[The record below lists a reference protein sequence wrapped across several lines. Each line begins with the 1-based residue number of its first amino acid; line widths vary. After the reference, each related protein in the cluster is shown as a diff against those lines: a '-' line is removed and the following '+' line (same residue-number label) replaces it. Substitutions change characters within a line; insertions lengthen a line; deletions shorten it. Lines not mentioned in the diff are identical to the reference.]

1 VVFFVQIL
9 RAVVENNLNAS
20 FVTVGLIPSVPFLNQ
35 SIWMSFTQATTF
47 LRPDVTRILW
57 LERVLESERAAFEKR
72 MNASILGL
80 ELNLTTVKRSPDTE
94 YAPIVYASQ
103 DGIPFLMVDPTSVAS
118 LKPAVENARDTGLS
132 SMSPPD
138 LYGGVWRMAC
148 YLAYYG
154 NSSNGNPVSS
164 SSLSTVEM
172 RREACL
178 GYLGASLAVE
188 LVFTAVLSRFIDD
201 VEMDVVAAYV
211 PSLDYE
217 FLPTYNCTPAANSCE
232 LVIYDPAQRASDKST
247 VVVAWSYGFQNF
259 ELRCYST
266 QNLWLYA
273 LRSIIAWPLLM
284 SILVLLLF
292 VLIYLIL
299 KRLESFER
307 DKVYMEKFN
316 ADLRAAKLAA
326 EAADKAKSNFL
337 ATVSHEIRYIPL
349 HPGMKLPMLL

>member
-1 VVFFVQIL
+1 MQSGYALYGFCLFKSQF
-9 RAVVENNLNAS
+9 S
-20 FVTVGLIPSVPFLNQ
+20 KFQSVKLEVLCKH
-35 SIWMSFTQATTF
+35 AAE
-47 LRPDVTRILW
+47 W
-57 LERVLESERAAFEKR
+57 LEVWK
-72 MNASILGL
+72 LG
-80 ELNLTTVKRSPDTE
+80 
-94 YAPIVYASQ
+94 
-103 DGIPFLMVDPTSVAS
+103 F
-118 LKPAVENARDTGLS
+118 
-132 SMSPPD
+132 
-138 LYGGVWRMAC
+138 C
-148 YLAYYG
+148 
-154 NSSNGNPVSS
+154 
-164 SSLSTVEM
+164 
-172 RREACL
+172 
-178 GYLGASLAVE
+178 
-188 LVFTAVLSRFIDD
+188 RFIDD

-217 FLPTYNCTPAANSCE
+217 FLPTYNCTAAANSCE

-266 QNLWLYA
+266 RNLWLYA

-292 VLIYLIL
+292 VLVYLIL

-326 EAADKAKSNFL
+326 EAADKAKSSFL

>member
-1 VVFFVQIL
+1 MLDVSSLPHSLGHVLNFAN
-9 RAVVENNLNAS
+9 RNLYWM
-20 FVTVGLIPSVPFLNQ
+20 Q
-35 SIWMSFTQATTF
+35 SGYALYGFCLFKSQSSKFQYVK
-47 LRPDVTRILW
+47 LDVLCKHAAEW
-57 LERVLESERAAFEKR
+57 LEVWK
-72 MNASILGL
+72 LG
-80 ELNLTTVKRSPDTE
+80 
-94 YAPIVYASQ
+94 
-103 DGIPFLMVDPTSVAS
+103 F
-118 LKPAVENARDTGLS
+118 
-132 SMSPPD
+132 
-138 LYGGVWRMAC
+138 C
-148 YLAYYG
+148 
-154 NSSNGNPVSS
+154 
-164 SSLSTVEM
+164 
-172 RREACL
+172 
-178 GYLGASLAVE
+178 
-188 LVFTAVLSRFIDD
+188 RFIDD

-266 QNLWLYA
+266 RNLWLYA

-292 VLIYLIL
+292 VLVYLIL

-316 ADLRAAKLAA
+316 ADLRVAKLAA
-326 EAADKAKSNFL
+326 EAADKAKSSFL